1 MFEVINIIISFI
13 RMFTFGSEHLS
24 ISSNGQNLSVLLLG
38 GPIPTQ
44 KLSSKLDFAGN
55 EMTNHIKQ
63 LKYIRG
69 QTKKNALL
77 NDLLT

>member
-44 KLSSKLDFAGN
+44 KLSSKLDFKN
-55 EMTNHIKQ
+55 KV
-63 LKYIRG
+63 
-69 QTKKNALL
+69 KKN
-77 NDLLT
+77 